1 MADVINSAYDALA
14 ELSVNELIEAPEL
27 FERALEELLEG
38 EQAYNMLFSKEN
50 TDQMAVKYTEEDAPL
65 LDSGLQKVAEFAEIP
80 VADPTAAKVEKFAAI
95 EDYALGIR
103 ISEKQRVKNLNNQV
117 QRELVARARTIRRDN
132 GLAAMAALKE
142 AGIAE
147 MPVAVAWDKP
157 DADIREDIG
166 LATDLIMSA
175 TDSKGRQYGYEPNVL
190 WANPVTI
197 NRAKRN
203 KTVKSDFIGDMAS
216 ENPLFKKVGQNPL
229 IGGYL
234 QVVPDMSVPIGEA
247 YIAVE
252 QGVGVEAQD
261 GAPKTTPFYEEG
273 GQSGIGG
280 PRMTWRSDYVHSRA
294 LFVPSTKAIVRLTG
308 LATA

>member
-14 ELSVNELIEAPEL
+14 ELSVQDLIDTPEL

-38 EQAYNMLFSKEN
+38 EQAYKMLFKQEN
-50 TDQMAVKYTEEDAPL
+50 TTEEVVAYTEEDAPV
-65 LDSGLQKVAEFAEIP
+65 LDTGLQAVAEFAEIP
-80 VADPTAAKVEKFAAI
+80 VADPVRDRVKKFAAL
-95 EDYALGIR
+95 EDYAVGIR
-103 ISEKQRVKNLNNQV
+103 ISEKQRRKNRNGEV

-132 GLAAMAALKE
+132 GLAALAALAE

-147 MPVAVAWDKP
+147 FPVDTPWDQP

-166 LATDLIMSA
+166 LVTDLILGA
-175 TDSKGRQYGYEPNVL
+175 TDRFGNPHTYEPDVL

-203 KTVKSDFIGDMAS
+203 QTVKSDFLGDMAS
-216 ENPLFKKVGQNPL
+216 DNPLFKKVGQNPL

-234 QVVPDMSVPIGEA
+234 QVVPDISIPMGEA
-247 YIAVE
+247 YIAA
-252 QGVGVEAQD
+252 QQRVGVEAQD
-261 GAPKTTPFYEEG
+261 GGPITTPFYEEG

-280 PRMTWRSDYVHSRA
+280 PRMTHRSDYVHNRA
-294 LFVPSTKAIVRLTG
+294 LFVPAPKAIVRLTG

>member
-14 ELSVNELIEAPEL
+14 ELSVLELTENPEL

-38 EQAYNMLFSKEN
+38 EQAYKMLFKKEH
-50 TDQMAVKYTEEDAPL
+50 TDEEVVTYYEEDAPV
-65 LDSGLQKVAEFAEIP
+65 LDAGLKPVAEFAEIP
-80 VADPTAAKVEKFAAI
+80 VADPIRERVKKFAVI
-95 EDYALGIR
+95 EDYAIGIR
-103 ISEKQRVKNLNNQV
+103 ISERQKRMNRNGEV
-117 QRELVARARTIRRDN
+117 QRELAARARTIRRDN
-132 GLAAMAALKE
+132 GLAAMEALKK
-142 AGIAE
+142 ANIAE
-147 MPVAVAWDKP
+147 MPVALAWDKS

-175 TDSKGRQYGYEPNVL
+175 TDRFGNQHSYEPDVL

-203 KTVKSDFIGDMAS
+203 KTVREDFIGDKAS
-216 ENPLFKKVGQNPL
+216 DNPLFKKVGQNPL

-234 QVVPDMSVPIGEA
+234 QIVPDLSIPVGEA

-252 QGVGVEAQD
+252 GRVGVEAQQSD
-261 GAPKTTPFYEEG
+261 PTTTPFYEEG

-280 PRMTWRSDYVHSRA
+280 PRMSHRSDYVHPRT
-294 LFVPSTKAIVRLTG
+294 LYVPAPKAIVRLTG
-308 LATA
+308 LATS